1 MPFVRDGTNIRQ
13 ARQIQTRDKRETT
26 ATDEDTGREE
36 RVQIWASS
44 QSDQS
49 KGKHFAF
56 FPYCDRHLHT
66 SAPEAIFLMHLTDKV
81 LFQPNFRKCMN
92 LAGDWKFKIR
102 GFLFVCL
109 LALFGGGHFCLFCF
123 YARTFFFGS
132 RKIRLTSTATSNYTV
147 FQFIVYS
154 ASLQS
159 TKLCFNQE
167 ISYHKQNRVAVLV
180 HTHTPEDRNATYAT

>member
-1 MPFVRDGTNIRQ
+1 MRDGTDIRQ

-36 RVQIWASS
+36 RVQIWAFS

-92 LAGDWKFKIR
+92 LARDWKFKIW

-109 LALFGGGHFCLFCF
+109 LALFEGGAFLFVLF
-123 YARTFFFGS
+123 
-132 RKIRLTSTATSNYTV
+132 
-147 FQFIVYS
+147 
-154 ASLQS
+154 
-159 TKLCFNQE
+159 LC
-167 ISYHKQNRVAVLV
+167 QNLLFWL
-180 HTHTPEDRNATYAT
+180 